1 MAILRDIKIYQDIF
15 VLLFTTSFFLYA
27 ILRSQYYKYAKLLV
41 LGAVS
46 QRYANQYLRED
57 NFFTERV
64 NLITFLLIILNLT
77 LFISKILEYFTL
89 SKIFITLLY
98 ILTYYAV
105 KFVLIKFLSFSFK
118 LKEISKLILF
128 FTLMFDRVFAIVMFP
143 LLICMY
149 FFSIDAY
156 DFLIWTTYTLMLILV
171 FLKSICFV
179 NLGYNSFGIS
189 KFYIF
194 LYLFVLE
201 FFPIMILVKTILF

>member
-1 MAILRDIKIYQDIF
+1 MAILRNIQIYQEIF
-15 VLLFTTSFFLYA
+15 VLLFTTSFFLFA

-64 NLITFLLIILNLT
+64 NLITFLLITYNLT
-77 LFISKILEYFTL
+77 LFFSKILDYNQV
-89 SKIFITLLY
+89 SKIFLTLLY
-98 ILTYYAV
+98 ILTYYAI

-149 FFSIDAY
+149 FFYIDAY
-156 DFLIWTTYTLMLILV
+156 NFLVWITYSLMLILV
-171 FLKSICFV
+171 FLKSICFI

-194 LYLFVLE
+194 LYLCVLE

>member
-15 VLLFTTSFFLYA
+15 VLLFTTSFFLFA

-41 LGAVS
+41 LGVFS

-64 NLITFLLIILNLT
+64 NLITFLIIILNLT
-77 LFISKILEYFTL
+77 LFVSKILEYNL
-89 SKIFITLLY
+89 VSKIFLTALS
-98 ILTYYAV
+98 ILTYYAI
-105 KFVLIKFLSFSFK
+105 KFVFIKFLSFSFK

-128 FTLMFDRVFAIVMFP
+128 FTLMFDRVLAIVMFP
-143 LLICMY
+143 LLICIY
-149 FFSIDAY
+149 FFFIDAY
-156 DFLIWTTYTLMLILV
+156 DFLVCITYILMLILL
-171 FLKSICFV
+171 FLKSICFI

-194 LYLFVLE
+194 LYLCVLE
-201 FFPIMILVKTILF
+201 FFPIMMLVKTILF